1 MADDYYGVLGV
12 SREAEADVLKRAYRK
27 LAKDLHPDKNPG
39 DPKVEARFKAVN
51 HAYSVLCD
59 PEKRALY
66 NEFGEPG
73 LRPRF
78 DARQARA
85 QRKAGAAKA
94 NGAPAHAQARPPAA
108 TNAKVTH
115 VKLRSVADD
124 AIPAGPRSGFDV
136 LGDIFGGR
144 KKSAVRGADYEA
156 EITVDFADAL
166 AGTRL
171 DLRGLPDAFPLVLD
185 VEPGTDDGARLY
197 VPGRGAPS
205 MGGGEPGDLVVHVR
219 VRPHPYFRRD
229 REGLHLDLPLT
240 LAEAYFGTKL
250 EVPTGDGRVQ
260 LKVPPF
266 TASGS
271 VLRLKGKGIKGA
283 HGPGDLFVHFRVQV
297 PTGDAPGL
305 AQWVE
310 ASKRFQTKDPRP
322 GLL

>member
-39 DPKVEARFKAVN
+39 DATVEARFKAVN
-51 HAYSVLCD
+51 HAYAVLAD

-66 NEFGEPG
+66 NEFGELG

-85 QRKAGAAKA
+85 QRKASASKASGAQ
-94 NGAPAHAQARPPAA
+94 AQARASAAPAA
-108 TNAKVTH
+108 KITH
-115 VKLRSVADD
+115 VKVRSVTDD
-124 AIPAGPRSGFDV
+124 VPAGGPRSGFDV

-156 EITVDFADAL
+156 EITLDFADAL

-171 DLRGLPDAFPLVLD
+171 DLRGLPDAFPLMLEVQ
-185 VEPGTDDGARLY
+185 PGTEDGARLY

-219 VRPHPYFRRD
+219 VRPHAYFRRD
-229 REGLHLDLPLT
+229 REGLHRDLPLT

-271 VLRLKGKGIKGA
+271 VLRLKGKGIKTS
-283 HGPGDLFVHFRVQV
+283 HGPSDLFVHFRVQV

-310 ASKRFQTKDPRP
+310 ASKRFQTTDPRP